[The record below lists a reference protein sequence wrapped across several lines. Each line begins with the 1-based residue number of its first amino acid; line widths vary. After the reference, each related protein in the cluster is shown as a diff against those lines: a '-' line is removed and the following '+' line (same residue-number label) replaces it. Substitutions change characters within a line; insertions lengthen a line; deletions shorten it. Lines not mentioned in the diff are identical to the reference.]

1 MHGGG
6 TWSGLFLRE
15 KVRYFSFRGGGG
27 NWGFKYGQKSMQ
39 FRSWI
44 LSSRNGKRPRFAEQ
58 VLDIMPVPCWFKY
71 PEQVLSNVSLP
82 PPWWFE
88 YPEQGLN
95 NVSLPPPW
103 WFEYPEQV
111 LSNVS
116 LPPLWWFESLMF
128 LENRIATARGC
139 LHFYSPNSKVFYFMF
154 CTGIARIFMGAA
166 TRH

>member
-1 MHGGG
+1 
-6 TWSGLFLRE
+6 
-15 KVRYFSFRGGGG
+15 
-27 NWGFKYGQKSMQ
+27 MQ

-58 VLDIMPVPCWFKY
+58 VLDIMPVPCWFK
-71 PEQVLSNVSLP
+71 
-82 PPWWFE
+82 
-88 YPEQGLN
+88 
-95 NVSLPPPW
+95 
-103 WFEYPEQV
+103 YPEQV